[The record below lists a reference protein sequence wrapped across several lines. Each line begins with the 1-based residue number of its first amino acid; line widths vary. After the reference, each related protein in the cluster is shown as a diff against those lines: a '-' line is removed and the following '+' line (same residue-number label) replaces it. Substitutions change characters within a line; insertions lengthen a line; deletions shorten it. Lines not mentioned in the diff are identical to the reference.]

1 MKKRWFKR
9 IFIVLGILVLIV
21 TVNFIPTLYLRTNG
35 MTKLDG
41 KWIDVY
47 YETEAEAA
55 KDVFEYAEVET
66 EAIAE
71 RLGFSKAPD
80 VNVYIYDYQRT
91 MQMKKYGF
99 VAPLLGLDWYIGD
112 NIGTDV
118 ILTSPANPGDV
129 HTYDNNKHAVLH
141 EIVHAYISVLNENN
155 VVENTTAAESRIR
168 DVDMAKEMV
177 EFSKNMILDNVG
189 QAMLT
194 QANKNNEG
202 LLSLLQ

>member
-21 TVNFIPTLYLRTNG
+21 TVNFIPTLYLKTNG

-71 RLGFSKAPD
+71 KLGFSKAPD

-99 VAPLLGLDWYIGD
+99 VAPLLGLD
-112 NIGTDV
+112 
-118 ILTSPANPGDV
+118 
-129 HTYDNNKHAVLH
+129 
-141 EIVHAYISVLNENN
+141 
-155 VVENTTAAESRIR
+155 
-168 DVDMAKEMV
+168 
-177 EFSKNMILDNVG
+177 
-189 QAMLT
+189 
-194 QANKNNEG
+194 
-202 LLSLLQ
+202 